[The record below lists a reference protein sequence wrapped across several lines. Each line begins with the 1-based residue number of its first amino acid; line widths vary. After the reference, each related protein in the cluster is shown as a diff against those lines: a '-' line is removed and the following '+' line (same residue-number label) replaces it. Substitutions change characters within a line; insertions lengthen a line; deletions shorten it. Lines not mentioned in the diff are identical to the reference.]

1 MCYEVLKI
9 VSKRAFSLLKYMPV
23 SLGGIRGIG
32 SITIRMPIQI
42 NPAKG
47 KARHKS
53 IANVANL
60 H

>member
-32 SITIRMPIQI
+32 SFTIRMPVQI
-42 NPAKG
+42 NPVKG
-47 KARHKS
+47 KAQHKS
-53 IANVANL
+53 IVDAANL